1 MTDDPIVNQVIER
14 IQKRSAAGMKKYGKS
29 MTRDD
34 RTMTDWIDEAIEEA
48 LDLAV
53 YLTRVKADLMDLEE
67 LKDLACAEGYEHG
80 YDAGQERVK
89 SDWQDGYDE
98 GYEDAKDKSND

>member
-1 MTDDPIVNQVIER
+1 MSKDAIVDAVVER
-14 IQKRSAAGMKKYGKS
+14 IQKRSAAGMKKFGKP

-34 RTMTDWIDEAIEEA
+34 RTMTEWIDEAIEEA

-67 LKDLACAEGYEHG
+67 LKDLASAEDYDRG
-80 YDAGQERVK
+80 YDAGQESVK
-89 SDWQDGYDE
+89 SDWKNGYETGYD
-98 GYEDAKDKSND
+98 DAKGESNE